1 MLLQRLQCFRLHVLA
16 PCSPSAAS
24 RASLARPATCGEHV
38 SQARGMQSMTSGCS
52 TCLHECSRGCRRCSL
67 DGCAPLQPSKPAA
80 QAAQLV
86 HTTCSSCS
94 SRGASC
100 AQQMTEGTQI
110 SMTRC
115 ACKAAFRIKVCAYVA
130 HLNPKWL
137 AAARPSGRDLC
148 SFVSASLPGQFRS
161 HPLLASLKSTAC
173 RNACESFVRKSGFG
187 VDSPLA

>member
-1 MLLQRLQCFRLHVLA
+1 MAMPTNYNNSHGQCSIAVRTRARIGTCAINSTLLWVLHAAPKAPMLQTTRSGVWP

-100 AQQMTEGTQI
+100 AQQMTQGTQI
-110 SMTRC
+110 SGARGRMETR
-115 ACKAAFRIKVCAYVA
+115 
-130 HLNPKWL
+130 
-137 AAARPSGRDLC
+137 
-148 SFVSASLPGQFRS
+148 
-161 HPLLASLKSTAC
+161 LKTQ
-173 RNACESFVRKSGFG
+173 
-187 VDSPLA
+187 